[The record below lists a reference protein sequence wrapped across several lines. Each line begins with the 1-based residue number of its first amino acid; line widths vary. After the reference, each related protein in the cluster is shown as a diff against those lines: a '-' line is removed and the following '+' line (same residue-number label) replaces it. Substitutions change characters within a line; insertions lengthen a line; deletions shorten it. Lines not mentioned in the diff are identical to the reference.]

1 MKRIVSIAAAALL
14 GAACGPDNPGGGET
28 CSAGLLAGD
37 LVITEIMAN
46 PEGQDEGNE
55 WIEIFNATSA
65 PIDLTGLAVLVSRG
79 DGESE
84 SVHTMREQTIGPGQY
99 LVVGGI
105 LDEFKPVYVDYGYAA
120 DLSLRNSDGRVALRC
135 QSTVVDEAFYAEA
148 ASGRSLELDGSQA
161 PDHLRNDDAV
171 NFCDATAAFDENNFG
186 TPQES
191 NGFCTIVVPGTCND
205 GGEPRDTVP
214 PGVGDVIIT
223 ELMPNPAGNEGQDKE
238 WIELLALA
246 EFDLNGLNVG
256 LEPGNPRAQFDSPD
270 CVLVGP
276 GTLILFAQSDD
287 PLVNGGL
294 PQPDSLF
301 GFDMKAGTTSTGD
314 GQIFVGI
321 GDQALDVITYTDS
334 EDGVSLNLNPD
345 LFDPVANDDPA
356 GFCNAIT
363 PYGDEG
369 SFGTPRAE
377 NTGCAAEGQ
386 CIDEGTGTA
395 RDIVPATDVR
405 ITEVMTRTLPDA
417 QSASRW
423 FEVQFVAAGDL
434 NGLEMGRD
442 DGAVN
447 FATVSSPGCI
457 PIAAGGHA
465 ILARSANLADNGL
478 PRVDGTFDFTLILG
492 TDRLFVGFGG
502 VELDAVDYPATA
514 SGDAGTSQQRDD
526 ADVFCTSLEAG
537 AEAYDGA
544 NNIGTPGAASLPCP

>member
-1 MKRIVSIAAAALL
+1 MKRIVSIAVAALL
-14 GAACGPDNPGGGET
+14 GAACGPDNTSGGES
-28 CSAGLLAGD
+28 CRAGLLAGD

-65 PIDLTGLAVLVSRG
+65 PIDLTGLAVIVSRDDG
-79 DGESE
+79 DGERS
-84 SVHTMREQTIGPGQY
+84 HTMRPITIGPGQY

-105 LDEFKPVYVDYGYAA
+105 LDEFKPVWVDYGYAN
-120 DLSLRNSDGRVALRC
+120 DLSSLRNSDGRVALRC
-135 QSTVVDEAFYAEA
+135 QSTVVDEAFYATA

-171 NFCDATAAFDENNFG
+171 NFCDATAAFDETNFG

-191 NGFCTIVVPGTCND
+191 NGFCTIVTPGVCND
-205 GGEPRDTVP
+205 GETQRDTVP
-214 PGVGDVIIT
+214 PEVGDVIIT
-223 ELMPNPAGNEGQDKE
+223 ELMPNPIGNEGQDKE

-301 GFDMKAGTTSTGD
+301 SFDMKAGTTSTGD
-314 GQIFVGI
+314 GQVFVGI
-321 GDQALDVITYTDS
+321 GEQALDVITYLDS
-334 EDGVSLNLNPD
+334 EDGISLNL
-345 LFDPVANDDPA
+345 DPRFNDVEDNDDPA
-356 GFCNAIT
+356 NFCLGIT
-363 PYGDEG
+363 PYGEEG
-369 SFGTPRAE
+369 SLGTPRAE
-377 NTGCAAEGQ
+377 NTGCAAEGE
-386 CIDEGTGTA
+386 CFDDGVP

-417 QSASRW
+417 LAASRW
-423 FEVQFVAAGDL
+423 FEVEFNAAGDL

-442 DGAVN
+442 DGATD
-447 FATVSSPGCI
+447 FDTVDSANCI

-465 ILARSANLADNGL
+465 ILAASANLADNGL

-514 SGDAGTSQQRDD
+514 AGDQGTSQQRDD
-526 ADVFCTSLEAG
+526 DDVFCTSLEAG
-537 AEAYDGA
+537 ADTYGEDG
-544 NNIGTPGAASLPCP
+544 NIGTPGEASLDCPP